1 MLTTI
6 LALVVSATIDS
17 TTLFI
22 GDQTDLHL
30 RATCEV
36 GEQVQLPVLAEQL
49 VDGIE
54 ILDRTIVDTT
64 TLNDGRVQYNQYLT
78 LTSFTDSLFYIAPLP
93 FVSGDDTVWSES
105 MMLNVVQPFEMD
117 STDMAITDIKGI
129 YKAPIWWWGVLRW
142 VLLALAI
149 AGVGVGGYYLISYLQ
164 SRLAKRDEDNLPIEP
179 LRPADEVALEKLDVI
194 REQKI
199 WQTGQVKE
207 YHTQL
212 TDVVRE
218 YIARRFEVS
227 STEQTS
233 DETLRAL
240 RPLLNEQR
248 DLYEQLRKMLSLADL
263 VKFAKYAPLL
273 NENDMNLVSAIEFI
287 NQTKVEVD
295 PNEKPAPTEITIEEK
310 RSKRTKVALI
320 IGIVTLV
327 VLAMDLVFEGLMNGI
342 YSLLG

>member
-6 LALVVSATIDS
+6 LALVVSAAIDS

-36 GEQVQLPVLAEQL
+36 GEQVQLPVIDEQL
-49 VDGIE
+49 IPGIE
-54 ILDRTIVDTT
+54 VVDRTIIDTT

-78 LTSFTDSLFYIAPLP
+78 LTSFEDSLFYIEPLP

-105 MMLNVVQPFEMD
+105 LMLNVVQPFELD
-117 STDMAITDIKGI
+117 SADMAITDIKGI
-129 YKAPIWWWGVLRW
+129 YRAPIWWWGFLRW

-149 AGVGVGGYYLISYLQ
+149 AGIGVGGYYLITYLQ
-164 SRLAKRDEDNLPIEP
+164 SRMGKREEDAVAAEP
-179 LRPADEVALEKLDVI
+179 LRPAEEVALEKLDII

-218 YIARRFEVS
+218 YIDRRFEVS
-227 STEQTS
+227 SAEQTS
-233 DETLRAL
+233 DETLRAM
-240 RPLLNEQR
+240 RPLLNDKK
-248 DLYEQLRKMLSLADL
+248 DLYEQLRKMLTLADL
-263 VKFAKYAPLL
+263 VKFAKWTTTPDENEISLRSAYAFVKETTP
-273 NENDMNLVSAIEFI
+273 
-287 NQTKVEVD
+287 VE
-295 PNEKPAPTEITIEEK
+295 EEPTEK
-310 RSKRTKVALI
+310 
-320 IGIVTLV
+320 
-327 VLAMDLVFEGLMNGI
+327 
-342 YSLLG
+342 

>member
-6 LALVVSATIDS
+6 LALVVSAAIDS

-36 GEQVQLPVLAEQL
+36 GEQVQLPALDKEL
-49 VDGIE
+49 IPGIE
-54 ILDRTIVDTT
+54 IVEKTVVDTA
-64 TLNDGRVQYNQYLT
+64 TLSDGRVQYNQYLT
-78 LTSFTDSLFYIAPLP
+78 LTSFEDSLFYIAPLP

-105 MMLNVVQPFEMD
+105 LMLNVVQPFEMD

-129 YKAPIWWWGVLRW
+129 YKAPIWWWGILRW

-149 AGVGVGGYYLISYLQ
+149 AGVGVGGYYLITYLQ
-164 SRLAKRDEDNLPIEP
+164 SRMRKGEEETAAAEP
-179 LRPADEVALEKLDVI
+179 LRPAEEVALEKLDAI

-218 YIARRFEVS
+218 YIDRRFEVS
-227 STEQTS
+227 SVEQTS
-233 DETLRAL
+233 DETLRAM
-240 RPLLNEQR
+240 RPLLSSQKE
-248 DLYEQLRKMLSLADL
+248 LYEQLRKMLTLADL
-263 VKFAKYAPLL
+263 VKFAKWTTTPDENEQSLRSAYAFVKETTLA
-273 NENDMNLVSAIEFI
+273 E
-287 NQTKVEVD
+287 EVTTD
-295 PNEKPAPTEITIEEK
+295 N
-310 RSKRTKVALI
+310 
-320 IGIVTLV
+320 
-327 VLAMDLVFEGLMNGI
+327 
-342 YSLLG
+342 

>member
-6 LALVVSATIDS
+6 LALVVSAAIDS

-30 RATCEV
+30 RATCEA
-36 GEQVQLPVLAEQL
+36 GEQVQMPVLAEQL

-54 ILDRTIVDTT
+54 IVDRTIVDTT
-64 TLNDGRVQYNQYLT
+64 TLQDGRVQYNQYLT
-78 LTSFTDSLFYIAPLP
+78 LTSFQDSLFYIEPLA

-105 MMLNVVQPFEMD
+105 LMLNVVQPFEMD

-129 YKAPIWWWGVLRW
+129 YNAPIWWWGILRW

-149 AGVGVGGYYLISYLQ
+149 AGVGVGGYYLITYLRNRFGDA
-164 SRLAKRDEDNLPIEP
+164 SATDVPTEP
-179 LRPADEVALEKLDVI
+179 LRPAEEVALEKLDAI

-199 WQTGQVKE
+199 WQSGQVKE

-218 YIARRFEVS
+218 YVARRFEVS

-233 DETLRAL
+233 DETLRAM
-240 RPLLNEQR
+240 RGLLSDKKE
-248 DLYEQLRKMLSLADL
+248 LYEDLRKMLTLADL
-263 VKFAKYAPLL
+263 VKFAKWTTTPDENELSLRSAYAFVKETTP
-273 NENDMNLVSAIEFI
+273 
-287 NQTKVEVD
+287 
-295 PNEKPAPTEITIEEK
+295 IEEEQK
-310 RSKRTKVALI
+310 ES
-320 IGIVTLV
+320 
-327 VLAMDLVFEGLMNGI
+327 
-342 YSLLG
+342 